1 MTPLRLTSLALALI
15 LTAAIVW
22 AMGQASILDSF
33 GRIVADPW
41 GIVSLIDLYVGF
53 FVAAVLIWR
62 FEPSRAVA
70 IAAIVLMPFL
80 GNVVSL
86 LWLAWRAGR
95 VLVTRQS

>member
-1 MTPLRLTSLALALI
+1 MTPLRLASLALALI
-15 LTAAIVW
+15 LTVAIVW
-22 AMGQASILDSF
+22 ATGQASILDSF

-41 GIVSLIDLYVGF
+41 GLVSLIDLYVGF